1 MKTAIVVGHRGQDG
15 SLMTSRLSG
24 EGYRIVGVGR
34 PTAGQ
39 LEPSLVDIAD
49 RDAVFDLVG
58 GLQPDEIYY
67 LASYHHGAEEEP
79 PDALTLFDRSFATH
93 VSGLLNFLEAI
104 RRRSSHSRLVY
115 AASSHVFGTP
125 AAPFQDESTP
135 LNPTTPY
142 GITKTAGIHCCRHY
156 RQDLGV
162 FAAAAILFNHES
174 PLRRRDFVSQKII
187 RGAID
192 ILEGRS
198 NLLRL
203 GNLAAR
209 VDWGYAPDYVDAMIR
224 LCRHHAATDFVVATG
239 VSHSVLDFVSIVF
252 RLAGL
257 KTEDHVAE
265 QEELLRKPVHALTG
279 DATRLRRMTGWV
291 PSVSFEEMVTLLWR
305 AAREGSWPST

>member
-1 MKTAIVVGHRGQDG
+1 MKTAIVVGDRGQDG
-15 SLMTSRLSG
+15 SLMTSRLSR
-24 EGYRIVGVGR
+24 EGCRVVGVGR
-34 PTAGQ
+34 PTTGQ
-39 LEPSLVDIAD
+39 PDRSPVDISD

-58 GLQPDEIYY
+58 GLEPDEIYY
-67 LASYHHGAEEEP
+67 LASYHHAAEEEQ
-79 PDALTLFDRSFATH
+79 PDRLTLFDRSFATH

-104 RRRSSHSRLVY
+104 RARSSRSRLVY
-115 AASSHVFGTP
+115 AASSHVFGQA

-135 LNPTTPY
+135 LNPTAPY

-156 RQDLGV
+156 REELDV

-174 PLRRRDFVSQKII
+174 PLRRREFVSQKII

-198 NLLRL
+198 DRLQL

-224 LCRHHAATDFVVATG
+224 ICRQDEATDLVVATG

-257 KTEDHVAE
+257 KTEDHVVE
-265 QEELLRKPVHALTG
+265 QKDLLRKPAHPLTG
-279 DATRLRRMTGWV
+279 DATRLRRMTGWT

-305 AAREGSWPST
+305 AARQEVQPWT